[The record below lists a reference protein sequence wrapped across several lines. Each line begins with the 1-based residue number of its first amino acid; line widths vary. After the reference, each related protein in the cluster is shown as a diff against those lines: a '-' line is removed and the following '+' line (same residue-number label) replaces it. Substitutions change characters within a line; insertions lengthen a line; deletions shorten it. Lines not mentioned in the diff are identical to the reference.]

1 MAEPQKTP
9 RTILIV
15 EDEVAVGNV
24 VRKQLTRKGFEVFE
38 VVSTGEAAIEA
49 VRLQVPDVVLMDIHL
64 EGEMDGIAA
73 AKKIQGEFD
82 VPVIYLTGD
91 AMDETVEE
99 AREAQAYGYLLKPI
113 NDRELVTTIEVALYK
128 HDMERKL
135 KESEIRY
142 RTLTQAMPQKV
153 WTSDN
158 DGKATFFNSQWE
170 IFTGMVSAQCV
181 GDLWWE
187 AINPVDLL
195 KFKTAWQ
202 RSVETG
208 ETFQL
213 ECRLQG
219 NDGKPR
225 WHLARAV
232 PLDVGDGSRQWFG
245 TFTDIQAEKD
255 REQALK
261 DSEAQK
267 RAVFEGALDAVILM
281 DHEGRIMEFNPAAE
295 KMFGKPRYEM
305 IGELLAESIL
315 VESSRE
321 NYYQKLHHYLATNT
335 GDFLNERQ
343 EVSALRADGS
353 EFSLEIAFCRVPV
366 SGQPVF
372 TVYARDLTE
381 RTSSAESDP
390 PVDREKLDLR
400 TRVRTLQ
407 AMIPSC
413 SRCSHALIPGT
424 GWVDLEEHLVLQSDT
439 PSIEAVCPTCEKNL
453 DPEEQEEDGTRIWS
467 KELRRLYDGN

>member
-1 MAEPQKTP
+1 MAETDKAP
-9 RTILIV
+9 RKVLIV

-24 VRKQLTRKGFEVFE
+24 VRKQLNRKGFDVLE
-38 VVSTGEAAIEA
+38 VVSTGEAAIQA
-49 VRLQVPDVVLMDIHL
+49 VRDERPDVVLMDIHL
-64 EGEMDGIAA
+64 AGDLDGIDA
-73 AKKIQGEFD
+73 AKKVQGEFD

-91 AMDETVEE
+91 AMDDTVEE

-113 NDRELVTTIEVALYK
+113 NDRELVTTIEIALYK

-153 WTSDN
+153 WTADEN
-158 DGKATFFNSQWE
+158 GKATFFNSQWE
-170 IFTGMVSAQCV
+170 IFTGMLSDQCL
-181 GDLWWE
+181 GDMWWE

-202 RSVETG
+202 RSIETG
-208 ETFQL
+208 DTFQL

-219 NDGKPR
+219 NDEKPR

-232 PLDVGDGSRQWFG
+232 PLELNAGERQWFG
-245 TFTDIQAEKD
+245 TFTDIQSEKD

-267 RAVFEGALDAVILM
+267 RAVFEGALDAVIVM
-281 DHEGRIMEFNPAAE
+281 DREGRIMEFNPAAE

-305 IGELLAESIL
+305 IGELLAESVL
-315 VESSRE
+315 AENSRE
-321 NYYQKLHHYLATNT
+321 AYYQKLHHYLATNA

-343 EVSALRADGS
+343 EVSGLREGGDG
-353 EFSLEIAFCRVPV
+353 FPLEIAFCRVPV

-372 TVYARDLTE
+372 TVYARDLSE
-381 RTSSAESDP
+381 RPGRPPAAEER
-390 PVDREKLDLR
+390 VDREKLDLQ
-400 TRVRTLQ
+400 TRVKTLA
-407 AMIPSC
+407 AMIPTC
-413 SRCSHALIPGT
+413 AKCGNCHLPGS
-424 GWVDLEEHLVLQSDT
+424 GWVDLEEHLILQSDT
-439 PSIEAVCPTCEKNL
+439 PAIDAVCQDCEKTNPPGEVGGQSL
-453 DPEEQEEDGTRIWS
+453 RLWS
-467 KELRRLYDGN
+467 KEFRGFYS

>member
-1 MAEPQKTP
+1 MPEVEKTP
-9 RTILIV
+9 RTVLIV

-24 VRKQLTRKGFEVFE
+24 VRKQLNRKGFDVLE
-38 VVSTGEAAIEA
+38 VVSTGEAALEA
-49 VRLQVPDVVLMDIHL
+49 VRNQHPDVVLMDIHL
-64 EGEMDGIAA
+64 DGEMDGIDA
-73 AKKIQGEFD
+73 AKRLQGEFD

-113 NDRELVTTIEVALYK
+113 NDRELVTTIEIALYK
-128 HDMERKL
+128 HEMERKL
-135 KESEIRY
+135 KESESRY

-153 WTSDN
+153 WTADS

-170 IFTGMVSAQCV
+170 IFTGMLSEQCV
-181 GDLWWE
+181 GDMWWE

-232 PLDVGDGSRQWFG
+232 PMDLPEGQRQWFG

-267 RAVFEGALDAVILM
+267 RAVFEGALDGVILM
-281 DHEGRIMEFNPAAE
+281 DHEGRITEFNPAAE
-295 KMFGKPRYEM
+295 KMFGRPRYEM
-305 IGELLAESIL
+305 IGELLAESL
-315 VESSRE
+315 LAEPDRESF
-321 NYYQKLHHYLATNT
+321 YQKLHRYLATNA

-343 EVSALRADGS
+343 EVGGLRGDG
-353 EFSLEIAFCRVPV
+353 ETFRLEMAICRVPV

-372 TVYARDLTE
+372 TVYARDLSE
-381 RTSSAESDP
+381 RASARPGEG
-390 PVDREKLDLR
+390 PVDREKLDLQ
-400 TRVRTLQ
+400 TRVKTLK
-407 AMIPSC
+407 AMIPC
-413 SRCSHALIPGT
+413 CCRCGHHHLPGG
-424 GWVDLEEHLVLQSDT
+424 GWVDLEEHLILQSDT
-439 PSIEAVCPTCEKNL
+439 PPIEAVCPDCEKAMGSKQV
-453 DPEEQEEDGTRIWS
+453 EEQGLRLWTREFRS
-467 KELRRLYDGN
+467 FYQA

>member
-1 MAEPQKTP
+1 MAETEKAP
-9 RTILIV
+9 RTVLIV

-24 VRKQLTRKGFEVFE
+24 VRKQLNRKGFDVLE
-38 VVSTGEAAIEA
+38 VVSTGEAAIQA
-49 VRLQVPDVVLMDIHL
+49 VRDECPDVVLMDIHL
-64 EGEMDGIAA
+64 AGDMDGIDA
-73 AKKIQGEFD
+73 AKKVQGEFD

-91 AMDETVEE
+91 AMDDTVEE

-113 NDRELVTTIEVALYK
+113 NDRELVTTIEIALYK

-153 WTSDN
+153 WTADQK
-158 DGKATFFNSQWE
+158 GKATFFNSQWE
-170 IFTGMVSAQCV
+170 IFTGMLSDQCQ
-181 GDLWWE
+181 GDVWWE

-202 RSVETG
+202 RSIETG
-208 ETFQL
+208 DTFQL

-219 NDGKPR
+219 NDEKPR

-232 PLDVGDGSRQWFG
+232 PLELGDGERHWFG
-245 TFTDIQAEKD
+245 TFTDIQSEKD

-281 DHEGRIMEFNPAAE
+281 DREGRIMEFNPAAE

-305 IGELLAESIL
+305 IGELLAESVL
-315 VESSRE
+315 AESCRE
-321 NYYQKLHHYLATNT
+321 EYYQKLHHYLATNA

-343 EVSALRADGS
+343 EVSGRREDGDI
-353 EFSLEIAFCRVPV
+353 FPLEIAFCRVPV

-381 RTSSAESDP
+381 RQGVAAASEDR
-390 PVDREKLDLR
+390 VDRAKLDLQ
-400 TRVRTLQ
+400 TRVKTLA
-407 AMIPSC
+407 AMIPTC
-413 SRCSHALIPGT
+413 AKCGNCHLPGS
-424 GWVDLEEHLVLQSDT
+424 GWVDLEEHLILQSDT
-439 PSIEAVCPTCEKNL
+439 PAIDALCQDCETTVPGAVAESEGL
-453 DPEEQEEDGTRIWS
+453 RLWS
-467 KELRRLYDGN
+467 KEFRAFYT

>member
-1 MAEPQKTP
+1 M
-9 RTILIV
+9 IV

-24 VRKQLTRKGFEVFE
+24 VRKQLNRKGFDVLE
-38 VVSTGEAAIEA
+38 VVSTGEAAIQA
-49 VRLQVPDVVLMDIHL
+49 VREEHPDVVLMDIHL
-64 EGEMDGIAA
+64 EGEMDGIVA
-73 AKKIQGEFD
+73 AKKVQGEFD

-113 NDRELVTTIEVALYK
+113 NDRELVTTIEIALYK

-153 WTSDN
+153 WTADG

-170 IFTGMVSAQCV
+170 IFTGMLSDQCI
-181 GDLWWE
+181 GDMWWE
-187 AINPVDLL
+187 AVNPVDLL

-202 RSVETG
+202 RSIETG
-208 ETFQL
+208 DTFQL

-232 PLDVGDGSRQWFG
+232 PLETGDDGRHWFG

-267 RAVFEGALDAVILM
+267 RAVFEGALDGVILM

-305 IGELLAESIL
+305 IGELLAESVL
-315 VESSRE
+315 AEAGRE
-321 NYYQKLHHYLATNT
+321 RYYQKLQHYLATNT

-343 EVSALRADGS
+343 EVTGLRADGT
-353 EFSLEIAFCRVPV
+353 EFNLEIAFCRVPV

-381 RTSSAESDP
+381 RTPAQESE
-390 PVDREKLDLR
+390 VSIDREKLDLQ
-400 TRVRTLQ
+400 TRVKTLA
-407 AMIPSC
+407 AMIPTC
-413 SRCSHALIPGT
+413 CRCGNHHLPGG
-424 GWVDLEEHLVLQSDT
+424 GWVDLEEHLILQSDT
-439 PSIEAVCPTCEKNL
+439 PSIEAVCQDCEKTLTNEQAG
-453 DPEEQEEDGTRIWS
+453 EEGLRLWS
-467 KELRRLYDGN
+467 KEFRAIYGS